1 MMKISKNI
9 YKKLFILVIMILI
22 TRMVNS
28 CVEFNIYPPSE
39 DIKLGKNLDA
49 EIRKNK
55 NEYPIYNKPEVKSY
69 VQSIVNEIIRSP
81 KMEYRGQ
88 FSYTVEIINRDDIVN
103 AFCAPGGY
111 IYVYTGLLKFIDNE
125 ATLAGVLAHEI
136 AHAERR
142 HATQRISK
150 AYGMQLLSD
159 AAFGEQK
166 NKWEELGSN
175 MFKGLSL
182 LNNSR
187 DNEYEA
193 DEYSF
198 KYLQSTK
205 WYPGSIKF
213 FFDKIKNSVRDNDLK
228 VVLSTHPL
236 PQDRYDKV
244 IDMLKK
250 TNTPPPNEKNTQYRK
265 YLQFKNNL

>member
-1 MMKISKNI
+1 MRILKNI
-9 YKKLFILVIMILI
+9 YKKLFILVIIIFIAGM
-22 TRMVNS
+22 MNS
-28 CVEFNIYPPSE
+28 CVDFNIYPPSE
-39 DIKLGKNLDA
+39 DIKLGKNLDS
-49 EIRKNK
+49 EIRRNT
-55 NEYPIYNKPEVKSY
+55 NEYPIYNKPGVKSY
-69 VQSIVNEIIRSP
+69 VQGIVNDIIRSP

-88 FSYTVEIINRDDIVN
+88 FAYTVEIIKRDDIVN

-125 ATLAGVLAHEI
+125 ATLAGILAHEI

-159 AAFGEQK
+159 AAFGEKK
-166 NKWEELGSN
+166 NKYEELGSN

-187 DNEYEA
+187 EDEYEA

-213 FFDKIKNSVRDNDLK
+213 FFDKIKNSVQDNDLK

-244 IDMLKK
+244 IEMLKK
-250 TNTPPPNEKNTQYRK
+250 ANTPPPNEKNTQYRK
-265 YLQFKNNL
+265 YLLFKNNL